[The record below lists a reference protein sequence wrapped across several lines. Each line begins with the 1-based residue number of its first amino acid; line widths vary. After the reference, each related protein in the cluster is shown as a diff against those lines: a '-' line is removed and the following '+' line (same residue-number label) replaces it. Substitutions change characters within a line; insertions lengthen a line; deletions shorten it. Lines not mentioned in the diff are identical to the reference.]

1 MLSHT
6 HTPTQIPNA
15 LPAFLTVPQVQDLL
29 QVGRSSVYRAI
40 DLYFESDGAE
50 GIPAVRIGRLLR
62 VPSHALIAS
71 MPGGSSDPQQSGRG
85 TSEHPGEIR

>member
-1 MLSHT
+1 MPRS
-6 HTPTQIPNA
+6 
-15 LPAFLTVPQVQDLL
+15 LPAYLTVPQVQDLL

-62 VPSHALIAS
+62 VPSHALIVS
-71 MPGGSSDPQQSGRG
+71 MAGGPSNPQQSGRG
-85 TSEHPGEIR
+85 TREHPGEIR